1 MVLPAHG
8 RSTSPSTGTEIQ
20 MSIKQVISQLNQLDA
35 QVQGWA
41 SGRTPLPDYNE
52 VVRLRVKVA
61 ALLYV
66 PMEITSVSGEV
77 ETSLGSCTQQD
88 YPIPE
93 PVFEKLLL
101 LRSQILDFDQQ
112 LSGLQHQ
119 MELMMHRPRKAAIH

>member
-1 MVLPAHG
+1 
-8 RSTSPSTGTEIQ
+8 
-20 MSIKQVISQLNQLDA
+20 MSIKQVINQLNSLDT

-52 VVRLRVKVA
+52 VVRLRVQVA

-66 PMEITSVSGEV
+66 PMEISSLEGEI
-77 ETSLGSCTQQD
+77 ETSLGSCNQQD

-93 PVFEKLLL
+93 PVFEKLLQ
-101 LRSQILDFDQQ
+101 LRSQILNFDQQ

-119 MELMMHRPRKAAIH
+119 MELMMHRPQKAAVH